1 MWKMHPISDANLVCV
16 SNYPIATYSGMMPGV
31 LAGQYPPEAME
42 IDLVRLCR
50 SAGARLILSEVTD
63 IDVESQQLK
72 FADRPALRY
81 DQLSIGV
88 GSRPSFEG
96 VEVASENNLFAIKP
110 MQTFLQRLET
120 HLEAFDANEPITI
133 SIVGG
138 GIGTIETAFCLKKKL
153 VDENRAH
160 KISLITRSTTVGKGL
175 ARSTQRLIE
184 NQLTQKC
191 IEIVSGRAVTAI
203 NESSIR
209 LDTGKVIETDMV
221 IWGTSATAPE
231 LLDSFELEKDSRGF
245 ISTHPTLQTLSSDA
259 IYAVGD
265 SGTIVGSETDKAG
278 VFAVRQG
285 PTLWQNIQNQIDGDR
300 RLAPYEPQ
308 TDYLR
313 LINTADGKSIA
324 QRRGK
329 GIYATWCWWL
339 KDRID
344 KKFMAMYQDY
354 DPMPMD
360 SMPVD
365 TEEVMR
371 CLGCGGKI
379 GGQILSS
386 VLDELEIPDHDD
398 VLIGLDQPDDAALI
412 RTRGENITITT
423 DFFASPLDDP
433 YLTGRIAVLNSASDC
448 FVMGAQPNAALAIAQ
463 LPMAHPRQQQ
473 QVMKELMTGAVEE
486 LARMGATIVGGHSI
500 EGPRLLAGFTV
511 TGNQVVDVRT
521 KGQLKNGDLLVLS
534 KPLGT
539 GALLAAWMQCVLEGK
554 YFQPMVDSMLLS
566 NQIALQL
573 AQRTEVSAVTD
584 VTGFGLAGHLAEMLI
599 ASGKSATLNLAD
611 IPLLPGSKELLENGV
626 ESTLAPDNRLIM
638 EKVNFNGFDV
648 SHRDVASLFDPQ
660 TGGGL
665 LFGIDAG
672 KAAETIKFM
681 GDNGFENATIVG
693 SVEESDGETVSLNI
707 R

>member
-1 MWKMHPISDANLVCV
+1 
-16 SNYPIATYSGMMPGV
+16 
-31 LAGQYPPEAME
+31 
-42 IDLVRLCR
+42 
-50 SAGARLILSEVTD
+50 
-63 IDVESQQLK
+63 
-72 FADRPALRY
+72 
-81 DQLSIGV
+81 
-88 GSRPSFEG
+88 
-96 VEVASENNLFAIKP
+96 
-110 MQTFLQRLET
+110 
-120 HLEAFDANEPITI
+120 
-133 SIVGG
+133 
-138 GIGTIETAFCLKKKL
+138 
-153 VDENRAH
+153 
-160 KISLITRSTTVGKGL
+160 
-175 ARSTQRLIE
+175 
-184 NQLTQKC
+184 
-191 IEIVSGRAVTAI
+191 
-203 NESSIR
+203 
-209 LDTGKVIETDMV
+209 
-221 IWGTSATAPE
+221 
-231 LLDSFELEKDSRGF
+231 
-245 ISTHPTLQTLSSDA
+245 
-259 IYAVGD
+259 
-265 SGTIVGSETDKAG
+265 
-278 VFAVRQG
+278 
-285 PTLWQNIQNQIDGDR
+285 
-300 RLAPYEPQ
+300 
-308 TDYLR
+308 
-313 LINTADGKSIA
+313 
-324 QRRGK
+324 
-329 GIYATWCWWL
+329 
-339 KDRID
+339 
-344 KKFMAMYQDY
+344 
-354 DPMPMD
+354 
-360 SMPVD
+360 
-365 TEEVMR
+365 
-371 CLGCGGKI
+371 
-379 GGQILSS
+379 
-386 VLDELEIPDHDD
+386 
-398 VLIGLDQPDDAALI
+398 
-412 RTRGENITITT
+412 
-423 DFFASPLDDP
+423 
-433 YLTGRIAVLNSASDC
+433 
-448 FVMGAQPNAALAIAQ
+448 
-463 LPMAHPRQQQ
+463 
-473 QVMKELMTGAVEE
+473 MKELMTGAVEE